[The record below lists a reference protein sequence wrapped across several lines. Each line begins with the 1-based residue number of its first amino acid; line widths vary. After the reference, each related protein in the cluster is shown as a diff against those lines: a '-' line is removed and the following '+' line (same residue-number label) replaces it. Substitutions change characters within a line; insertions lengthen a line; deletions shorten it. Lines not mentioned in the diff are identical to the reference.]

1 MAHRKLTLSL
11 ALASTIL
18 AAPALAQ
25 AAGNPSTAATTK
37 ADADLPDGFEILN
50 RYIHA
55 IGGEEAYRKHTSQR
69 LKGSFSIPV
78 MGIEGSVLIQQQA
91 PTQSLL
97 NIELNGIGSVVQGTD
112 GEVAW
117 IGQPGQKTKMAEGE
131 LADLLIHE
139 ANFYAIVEP
148 HKVYTSAKTVGTEML
163 DGVECYRVELETSW
177 GQHRVALFEVES
189 GLHRKMSMYD
199 ANNPEMPSNVIVYD
213 DYREVGGIK
222 RPYKLTIT
230 SEGTDQEIIFDSIE
244 FDVQFPKDT
253 FDPPGTM

>member
-25 AAGNPSTAATTK
+25 AASSSSSAATTK
-37 ADADLPDGFEILN
+37 AEADLPDGFEILD

-55 IGGEEAYRKHTSQR
+55 IGGEEAYREHTSER
-69 LKGSFSIPV
+69 LKGSFAIPA
-78 MGIEGSVLIQQQA
+78 MGIEGNILIRQEA
-91 PTQSLL
+91 PTKSLL
-97 NIELNGIGSVVQGTD
+97 NIELGGIGSVVQGSD

-117 IGQPGQKTKMAEGE
+117 SGQPGQKAELVEGE

-148 HKVYTSAKTVGTEML
+148 HKVYTSAKAVGTEML

-199 ANNPEMPSNVIVYD
+199 ADKPEVPSNVIVYD
-213 DYREVGGIK
+213 DYREVDGVK
-222 RPYKLTIT
+222 RPYKLNIT
-230 SEGTDQEIIFDSIE
+230 SMGTDQEIIFDSIE
-244 FDVQFPKDT
+244 FDVQFAKDT
-253 FDPPGTM
+253 FDPPGML